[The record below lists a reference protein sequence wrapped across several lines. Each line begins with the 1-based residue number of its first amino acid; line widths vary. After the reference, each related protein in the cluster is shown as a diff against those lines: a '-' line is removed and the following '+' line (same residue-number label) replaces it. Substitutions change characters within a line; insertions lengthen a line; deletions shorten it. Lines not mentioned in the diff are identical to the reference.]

1 MGASARMVERAGL
14 KETPFPIEAIKQTMT
29 EQDRKVVVD
38 FLRWLDGTK
47 HKLQELLK

>member
-1 MGASARMVERAGL
+1 MAERIGL

-29 EQDRKVVVD
+29 EKDKQVVVD
-38 FLRWLDGTK
+38 YLRWLEGVK